1 MDIMKKL
8 LILISL
14 LFALS
19 FVGCNNIDVTS
30 SKTDTTS
37 SQIEFNSSEIVS
49 LSVEEISSEETI
61 SSEQPTENITQPET
75 SKTISTVET
84 STQTTTTATISIP
97 SVENNSSN
105 ASTTSTPQS
114 QPTHKE
120 RIDVTNPNEYVQY
133 SWDINPETGE
143 KIANSDTYVDKYG
156 NVYDYQGYFLYNLS
170 EWGIHYYT
178 YEK

>member
-1 MDIMKKL
+1 MKKL
-8 LILISL
+8 LIFTIIL
-14 LFALS
+14 LVVS
-19 FVGCNNIDVTS
+19 MVGCNNVNVIS
-30 SKTDTTS
+30 SENDTTS
-37 SQIEFNSSEIVS
+37 SQIELISSEIAIS
-49 LSVEEISSEETI
+49 SVEEIASEETFL
-61 SSEQPTENITQPET
+61 SEQPTESITQPET
-75 SKTISTVET
+75 SENASTVET
-84 STQTTTTATISIP
+84 NTQTTTTETISIP

-105 ASTTSTPQS
+105 ASTTSTAQI

-133 SWDINPETGE
+133 SWDTNPETGE